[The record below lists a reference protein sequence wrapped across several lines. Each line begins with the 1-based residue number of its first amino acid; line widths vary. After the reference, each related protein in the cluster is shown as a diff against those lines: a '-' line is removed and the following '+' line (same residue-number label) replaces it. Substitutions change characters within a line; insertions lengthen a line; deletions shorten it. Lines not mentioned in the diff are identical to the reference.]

1 MVIYHLL
8 AKQNVQKLNKT
19 SEYKYSNLVV
29 VNFFI
34 SVTSLEL
41 PGILTDQKVTI
52 KTDVVTSDIPYHF

>member
-1 MVIYHLL
+1 M
-8 AKQNVQKLNKT
+8 KQNVQKLNKT